1 MGYNSFLALKRSQET
16 KFAHKNYMA
25 KTLRESP
32 GILILD
38 EAHNPRST
46 KSRLKK

>member
-1 MGYNSFLALKRSQET
+1 MGYNSFLALKKSLET
-16 KFAHKNYMA
+16 KFAHISYMP

-38 EAHNPRST
+38 EAYNPRST
-46 KSRLKK
+46 RSRLK